1 VNSILVTL
9 KVDERTKISD
19 ILSKFKESSSDL
31 LLIDVNTVVTKPHL
45 ELVTDYPRSLTT
57 ALVAPLADGDL
68 RVAHDLVQGASS
80 DSHKVGKGDHTS
92 LGVVRLS
99 QKQRLEIISVLEKV
113 QGTNKPGNT
122 IDLIL
127 VALVR
132 TAVLVIPAKVTGAPY
147 IRSSVASERTKVQ
160 SEIESLNEAHLRL
173 KLANR
178 ANDGFFSVFVL
189 RKFSKLFTWAAVRLK
204 MTPNQ
209 VTVISFL
216 IGLLSAYQFS
226 LGNFWPTVFGA
237 LLLQLSIIVD
247 CVDGELA
254 RYTRKFSQFGAW
266 LDAITDR
273 IKEYLVYFA
282 LAYGAEKNGQDI
294 WLLAIGM
301 MLFQTVRHIS
311 DYNFARINKIRSSA
325 MPVISFDQESD
336 GFIPQSREKKG
347 RLRYWAKKAAQFP
360 IGERWL
366 VISATSIIGGGLLTF
381 IAMPIIALVS
391 ITLVFRGRVKRTLMW
406 EKERVNKPLIDNQL
420 DAPWG
425 AFTSNRFDWL
435 QPSILRLIE
444 GSIYIACLVTLDLDK
459 HLIFLLLFAILFGH
473 YDAMYRALAGEKKP
487 GWLSALGGFI
497 PGRIVVISA
506 FIYFGST
513 LLPLVYYFGALYFL
527 VSSLQWVVVNF
538 VKGK

>member
-1 VNSILVTL
+1 MTL

-68 RVAHDLVQGASS
+68 RVTHDLVQGASS
-80 DSHKVGKGDHTS
+80 DFHKVGKGDHTS

-99 QKQRLEIISVLEKV
+99 QKQRLEIISVLEQV

-132 TAVLVIPAKVTGAPY
+132 AAVLVIPAKVTGAPY

-160 SEIESLNEAHLRL
+160 SEIESLNEARLRL

-189 RKFSKLFTWAAVRLK
+189 RKFSTLFTWAAVRLK

-216 IGLLSAYQFS
+216 IGLLSAYEFS
-226 LGNFWPTVFGA
+226 LGNFWPTVLGA

-254 RYTRKFSQFGAW
+254 RYTRKFSQFGAC
-266 LDAITDR
+266 
-273 IKEYLVYFA
+273 
-282 LAYGAEKNGQDI
+282 
-294 WLLAIGM
+294 LL
-301 MLFQTVRHIS
+301 
-311 DYNFARINKIRSSA
+311 Y
-325 MPVISFDQESD
+325 
-336 GFIPQSREKKG
+336 
-347 RLRYWAKKAAQFP
+347 
-360 IGERWL
+360 
-366 VISATSIIGGGLLTF
+366 TS
-381 IAMPIIALVS
+381 
-391 ITLVFRGRVKRTLMW
+391 
-406 EKERVNKPLIDNQL
+406 
-420 DAPWG
+420 
-425 AFTSNRFDWL
+425 
-435 QPSILRLIE
+435 PSPR
-444 GSIYIACLVTLDLDK
+444 D
-459 HLIFLLLFAILFGH
+459 
-473 YDAMYRALAGEKKP
+473 
-487 GWLSALGGFI
+487 
-497 PGRIVVISA
+497 
-506 FIYFGST
+506 
-513 LLPLVYYFGALYFL
+513 
-527 VSSLQWVVVNF
+527 
-538 VKGK
+538 

>member
-1 VNSILVTL
+1 VTL

-99 QKQRLEIISVLEKV
+99 QKQRLEIISVLEQV

-132 TAVLVIPAKVTGAPY
+132 AAVLVIPAKVTGAPY
-147 IRSSVASERTKVQ
+147 IRSSAASARAKVQ

-226 LGNFWPTVFGA
+226 LGDFWPTVIGA

-247 CVDGELA
+247 CVDG
-254 RYTRKFSQFGAW
+254 
-266 LDAITDR
+266 
-273 IKEYLVYFA
+273 VPC
-282 LAYGAEKNGQDI
+282 
-294 WLLAIGM
+294 LL
-301 MLFQTVRHIS
+301 
-311 DYNFARINKIRSSA
+311 
-325 MPVISFDQESD
+325 
-336 GFIPQSREKKG
+336 
-347 RLRYWAKKAAQFP
+347 
-360 IGERWL
+360 
-366 VISATSIIGGGLLTF
+366 
-381 IAMPIIALVS
+381 
-391 ITLVFRGRVKRTLMW
+391 
-406 EKERVNKPLIDNQL
+406 
-420 DAPWG
+420 
-425 AFTSNRFDWL
+425 
-435 QPSILRLIE
+435 
-444 GSIYIACLVTLDLDK
+444 
-459 HLIFLLLFAILFGH
+459 
-473 YDAMYRALAGEKKP
+473 
-487 GWLSALGGFI
+487 
-497 PGRIVVISA
+497 
-506 FIYFGST
+506 
-513 LLPLVYYFGALYFL
+513 
-527 VSSLQWVVVNF
+527 
-538 VKGK
+538 